1 MNRLKQRYQQE
12 IVTALQKQLGVASA
26 FQVPK
31 LRKVVVNMG
40 VSDPADPRERKRAL
54 ENIKAQI
61 ALITGQ
67 LPQITIAKKAIAN
80 FKLREGDPL
89 GVMVTLRG
97 DRMWEFTDKLLTIV
111 LPRVK
116 DFRGVSRTAFDGH
129 GNYALG
135 IEEQI
140 IFPEI
145 KYDEIERVRGLQV
158 SFVTNSNNEHAF
170 ALLQALG
177 MPFAKEEEGAS
188 TKHSKKGKR
197 K

>member
-12 IVTALQKQLGVASA
+12 IIASLKKELQLKNVFA
-26 FQVPK
+26 VPK

-67 LPQITIAKKAIAN
+67 LPQVTTAKKAISN
-80 FKLREGDPL
+80 FKLRQGDPL
-89 GVMVTLRG
+89 GIMVTLRG
-97 DRMWEFTDKLLTIV
+97 ERMWQFVDKLLTIV

-116 DFRGVSRTAFDGH
+116 DFRGVSRVAFDGH
-129 GNYALG
+129 GNYSLG
-135 IEEQI
+135 ISEQI

-145 KYDEIERVRGLQV
+145 KYDEIERVRSLQV
-158 SFVTNSNNEHAF
+158 NFITNSSDKHAY
-170 ALLQALG
+170 ALLAKLG
-177 MPFAKEEEGAS
+177 MPFSKEV
-188 TKHSKKGKR
+188 TPKKKKSR
-197 K
+197 KKK

>member
-12 IVTALQKQLGVASA
+12 IIASLKEELQLENVFA
-26 FQVPK
+26 VPK

-40 VSDPADPRERKRAL
+40 VSDPTDPRERKRAL

-67 LPQITIAKKAIAN
+67 LPQITTAKKAISN
-80 FKLREGDPL
+80 FKLRQGDPL

-97 DRMWEFTDKLLTIV
+97 ERMWQFVDKLLTIV

-116 DFRGVSRTAFDGH
+116 DFRGVSRVAFDGH
-129 GNYALG
+129 GNYSLG
-135 IEEQI
+135 ISEQI

-145 KYDEIERVRGLQV
+145 KYDEIERVRSLQV
-158 SFVTNSNNEHAF
+158 NFITNSSDKHAY
-170 ALLQALG
+170 ALLTKLG
-177 MPFAKEEEGAS
+177 MPFSKEV
-188 TKHSKKGKR
+188 TPKKKKSR
-197 K
+197 KKK

>member
-12 IVTALQKQLGVASA
+12 IIASLKKELQLENVFA
-26 FQVPK
+26 VPK

-40 VSDPADPRERKRAL
+40 VSDPTDPRERKRAL

-67 LPQITIAKKAIAN
+67 LPQVTTAKKAISN
-80 FKLREGDPL
+80 FKLRQGDLL

-97 DRMWEFTDKLLTIV
+97 ERMWQFVDKLLTIV

-116 DFRGVSRTAFDGH
+116 DFRGVSRVAFDGH
-129 GNYALG
+129 GNYSLG
-135 IEEQI
+135 ISEQI

-145 KYDEIERVRGLQV
+145 KYDEIERVRSLQV
-158 SFVTNSNNEHAF
+158 NFITNSSDKHAY
-170 ALLQALG
+170 ALLAKLG
-177 MPFAKEEEGAS
+177 MPFSKEV
-188 TKHSKKGKR
+188 TPKKKKSR
-197 K
+197 KKK

>member
-12 IVTALQKQLGVASA
+12 IIASLKEELQLENVFA
-26 FQVPK
+26 VPK

-40 VSDPADPRERKRAL
+40 VSDPTDPRERKRAL

-67 LPQITIAKKAIAN
+67 LPQVTTAKKAISN
-80 FKLREGDPL
+80 FKLRQGDPL

-97 DRMWEFTDKLLTIV
+97 ERMWQFVDKLLTIV

-116 DFRGVSRTAFDGH
+116 DFRGVSRVAFDGH
-129 GNYALG
+129 GNYSLG
-135 IEEQI
+135 ISEQI

-145 KYDEIERVRGLQV
+145 KYDEIERVRSLQV
-158 SFVTNSNNEHAF
+158 NFITNSSDKHAY
-170 ALLQALG
+170 ALLAKLG
-177 MPFAKEEEGAS
+177 MPFSKEV
-188 TKHSKKGKR
+188 TPKKKKSR
-197 K
+197 KKK

>member
-12 IVTALQKQLGVASA
+12 IIASLKKELQLENVFA
-26 FQVPK
+26 VPK

-40 VSDPADPRERKRAL
+40 VSDPTDPRERKRAL

-67 LPQITIAKKAIAN
+67 LPQVTTAKKAISN
-80 FKLREGDPL
+80 FKLRQGDPL

-97 DRMWEFTDKLLTIV
+97 ERMWQFVDKLLTIV

-116 DFRGVSRTAFDGH
+116 DFRGVSRVAFDGH
-129 GNYALG
+129 GNYSLG
-135 IEEQI
+135 ISEQI

-145 KYDEIERVRGLQV
+145 KYDEIERVRSLQV
-158 SFVTNSNNEHAF
+158 NFITNSSDEHAY
-170 ALLQALG
+170 ALLAKLG
-177 MPFAKEEEGAS
+177 MPFSKEV
-188 TKHSKKGKR
+188 TPKKKKSR
-197 K
+197 KKK

>member
-12 IVTALQKQLGVASA
+12 IIASLKKELQLENVFA
-26 FQVPK
+26 VPK

-40 VSDPADPRERKRAL
+40 VSDPTDPRERKRAL

-67 LPQITIAKKAIAN
+67 LPQVTTAKKAISN
-80 FKLREGDPL
+80 FKLRQGDPL

-97 DRMWEFTDKLLTIV
+97 ERMWQFVDKLLTIV

-116 DFRGVSRTAFDGH
+116 DFRGVSRVAFDGH
-129 GNYALG
+129 GNYSLG
-135 IEEQI
+135 ISEQI

-145 KYDEIERVRGLQV
+145 KYDEIERVRSLQV
-158 SFVTNSNNEHAF
+158 NFITNSSDKHAY
-170 ALLQALG
+170 ALLAKLG
-177 MPFAKEEEGAS
+177 MPFSKEV
-188 TKHSKKGKR
+188 TPKKKKPR
-197 K
+197 KKK

>member
-12 IVTALQKQLGVASA
+12 IIASLKKELQLENVFA
-26 FQVPK
+26 VPK

-40 VSDPADPRERKRAL
+40 VSDPTDPRERKRAL

-67 LPQITIAKKAIAN
+67 LPQVTTAKKAISN
-80 FKLREGDPL
+80 FKLRQGDPL

-97 DRMWEFTDKLLTIV
+97 ERMWQFVDKLLTIV

-116 DFRGVSRTAFDGH
+116 DFRGVSRVAFDGH
-129 GNYALG
+129 GNYSLG
-135 IEEQI
+135 ISEQI

-145 KYDEIERVRGLQV
+145 KYDEIERVRSLQV
-158 SFVTNSNNEHAF
+158 NFITNSSDKHAY
-170 ALLQALG
+170 ALLAKLG
-177 MPFAKEEEGAS
+177 MPFSKEV
-188 TKHSKKGKR
+188 TPKKKKSR
-197 K
+197 KKK

>member
-12 IVTALQKQLGVASA
+12 IVASLKEELKLA
-26 FQVPK
+26 NIFEVPK
-31 LRKVVVNMG
+31 LLKVVVNMG
-40 VSDPADPRERKRAL
+40 VSDPTDPRERKRAL

-67 LPQITIAKKAIAN
+67 QPQVTIAKKAISN
-80 FKLREGDPL
+80 FKLRQGDPL

-97 DRMWEFTDKLLTIV
+97 NRMWEFVDKLLTII

-116 DFRGVSRTAFDGH
+116 DFRGVSTQAFDGH
-129 GNYALG
+129 GNYSLG
-135 IEEQI
+135 IHEQI

-145 KYDEIERVRGLQV
+145 KYDQIERVRSLQV
-158 SFVTNSNNEHAF
+158 NFITNSSDEKAA
-170 ALLQALG
+170 ALLNKLG
-177 MPFAKEEEGAS
+177 MPFSKEAPV
-188 TKHSKKGKR
+188 KKKKARKR

>member
-12 IVTALQKQLGVASA
+12 IIASLKKELQLKNVFA
-26 FQVPK
+26 VPK

-67 LPQITIAKKAIAN
+67 LPQVTTAKKAISN
-80 FKLREGDPL
+80 FKLRQGDPL

-97 DRMWEFTDKLLTIV
+97 ERMWQFVDKLLTIV

-116 DFRGVSRTAFDGH
+116 DFRGVSRVAFDGH
-129 GNYALG
+129 GNYSLG
-135 IEEQI
+135 ISEQI

-145 KYDEIERVRGLQV
+145 KYDEIERVRSLQV
-158 SFVTNSNNEHAF
+158 NFITNSSDKHAY
-170 ALLQALG
+170 ALLAKLG
-177 MPFAKEEEGAS
+177 MPFSKEV
-188 TKHSKKGKR
+188 TPKKKKPR
-197 K
+197 KKK

>member
-12 IVTALQKQLGVASA
+12 IIASLKKELQLENVFA
-26 FQVPK
+26 VPK

-67 LPQITIAKKAIAN
+67 LPQVTTAKKAISN
-80 FKLREGDPL
+80 FKLRQGDPL

-97 DRMWEFTDKLLTIV
+97 ERMWQFVDKLLTIV

-116 DFRGVSRTAFDGH
+116 DFRGVSRVAFDGH
-129 GNYALG
+129 GNYSLG
-135 IEEQI
+135 ISEQI

-145 KYDEIERVRGLQV
+145 KYDEIERVRSLQV
-158 SFVTNSNNEHAF
+158 NFITNSSDKHAY
-170 ALLQALG
+170 ALLAKLG
-177 MPFAKEEEGAS
+177 MPFSKEV
-188 TKHSKKGKR
+188 TPKKKKSR
-197 K
+197 KKK